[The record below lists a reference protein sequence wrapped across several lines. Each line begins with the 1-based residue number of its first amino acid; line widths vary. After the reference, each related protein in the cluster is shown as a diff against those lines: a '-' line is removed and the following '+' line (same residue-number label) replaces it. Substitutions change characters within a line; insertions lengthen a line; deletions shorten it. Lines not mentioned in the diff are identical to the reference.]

1 MLAWLQRQLKQFVQI
16 PVWIWF
22 LLLIP
27 GIGVILF
34 ALYGVLWER
43 SRGL

>member
-1 MLAWLQRQLKQFVQI
+1 MTNWLKEQLQQFVRV
-16 PVWIWF
+16 PPWIWF

-34 ALYGVLWER
+34 ALYAVLHDQSQGR
-43 SRGL
+43 